1 MKKIITKINLFLILG
16 LPAIAS
22 AQVKSRTI
30 KGIAND
36 LTKFL
41 SSAVMPLLFSVALAM
56 FIWGIVD
63 FINHAENSNERKKG
77 KQRMLWGII
86 GLTVMVTYLGLTSVL
101 TQTVFNEGAG
111 LPKLYTNN

>member
-1 MKKIITKINLFLILG
+1 MKKIITKIYLIVILG
-16 LPAIAS
+16 LPALAS

-41 SSAVMPLLFSVALAM
+41 SSAVMPLLFAVALAL

-63 FINHAENSNERKKG
+63 FINHAENSDERKKG
-77 KQRMLWGII
+77 KQRMLWGIV
-86 GLTVMVTYLGLTSVL
+86 GLVAMVTYLGLTSVL
-101 TQTVFNEGAG
+101 TQTFFGDGVG
-111 LPKLYTNN
+111 LPQLYTN